1 MGDSRQRSTRVTAR
15 KRFGQHFLEPAWR
28 DKVVRTVDA
37 QASDRILEIG
47 PGQGAL
53 TVPLSRSGA
62 SITAVE
68 IDRDLVER
76 MASLALP
83 GVTVVEGDILACWD
97 AVLEAAVPPI
107 RVVGN
112 LPYNISS
119 PVLLRVL
126 ESGAAGAISDAT
138 LMLQLEVA
146 ERLCAHSHTK
156 AYGTLSVLASYVAD
170 ASIVLRLPPG
180 AFRPSP
186 KVHSAIVRLA
196 FPPMGSVGRTGPR
209 PDFRAFADFVRDVFS
224 HRRKTVVNA
233 VRLARAL
240 PAAAAESAV
249 ALAGL
254 HGMARPETLSA
265 SDFVALHES
274 IPRAT

>member
-1 MGDSRQRSTRVTAR
+1 MGEPRHPPTRVAAR
-15 KRFGQHFLEPAWR
+15 KRFGQHFLEPTWR
-28 DKVVRTVDA
+28 DKVVRAVGA

-53 TVPLSRSGA
+53 TVPLSHSGA
-62 SITAVE
+62 RITAVE
-68 IDRDLVER
+68 IDRDLVECLKH
-76 MASLALP
+76 LALP

-97 AVLEAAVPPI
+97 AVVATAGPPI
-107 RVVGN
+107 RIVGN

-126 ESGAAGAISDAT
+126 ESGAAGAIRDAT

-146 ERLCAHSHTK
+146 ERLCAHPHTK
-156 AYGTLSVLASYVAD
+156 AYGTLSVLSSFVAE

-180 AFRPSP
+180 AFRPAP
-186 KVHSAIVRLA
+186 RVHSAVVRLS
-196 FPPMGSVGRTGPR
+196 FPAGSVDRPGPR
-209 PDFRAFADFVRDVFS
+209 LEFRAFADFVRDVFS

-254 HGMARPETLSA
+254 HAMARPETLSA
-265 SDFVALHES
+265 SEFVALHQS
-274 IPRAT
+274 IRHDA

>member
-1 MGDSRQRSTRVTAR
+1 
-15 KRFGQHFLEPAWR
+15 
-28 DKVVRTVDA
+28 
-37 QASDRILEIG
+37 
-47 PGQGAL
+47 
-53 TVPLSRSGA
+53 VPLSRSGA

-97 AVLEAAVPPI
+97 AVVLAAGPLI

-119 PVLLRVL
+119 PVLLHVL
-126 ESGAAGAISDAT
+126 ESGAAGAIRDAT

-156 AYGTLSVLASYVAD
+156 AYGTLSVLSSYVAD

-186 KVHSAIVRLA
+186 KVHSAVVRLA
-196 FPPMGSVGRTGPR
+196 FPSVGSVGPPGPR
-209 PDFRAFADFVRDVFS
+209 PEFRSFADFVRDVFS

-240 PAAAAESAV
+240 TSATAEAAV
-249 ALAGL
+249 AQAGL
-254 HGMARPETLSA
+254 HAMARPETLSA
-265 SDFVALHES
+265 AEFVALHRS
-274 IPRAT
+274 IPHAT